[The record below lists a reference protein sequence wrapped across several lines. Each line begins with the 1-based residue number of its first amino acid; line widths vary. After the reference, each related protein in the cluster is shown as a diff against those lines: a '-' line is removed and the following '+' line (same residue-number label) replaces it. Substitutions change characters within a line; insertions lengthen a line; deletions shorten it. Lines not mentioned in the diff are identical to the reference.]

1 MKKTEMKQVAS
12 EVLNGLSQI
21 ADRPIDVKGNLDV
34 KAFNELSEVKKAVK
48 RLREVGINRKWLFD
62 NGFQIAG
69 MILTFGK

>member
-12 EVLNGLSQI
+12 EVLNGSSQI